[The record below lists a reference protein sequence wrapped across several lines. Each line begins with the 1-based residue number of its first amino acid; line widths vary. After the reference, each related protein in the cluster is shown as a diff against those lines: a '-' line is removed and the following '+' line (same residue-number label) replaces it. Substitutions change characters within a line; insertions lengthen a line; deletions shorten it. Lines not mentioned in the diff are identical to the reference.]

1 MKKTEFYKVKAAD
14 KYLLEVK
21 LDYPENPKSV
31 VILCPGSG
39 PNTYD
44 NHRKAGDIEFN
55 YFDLFSDELY
65 KRNIAFCRWNT
76 RGCILSDNPPDY
88 VSIDP
93 EGYATYYPSNS
104 IEDILTIKSWV
115 QGLSQFRKSQIILM
129 GISEGATLVPF
140 AAAKCADL
148 AAILLVGFS
157 YENMKDTLEW
167 QLTGGSSMVN
177 ICKFFGCTEIGY
189 VDKADFVRD
198 KYNIRPY
205 LFEGVTFEEL
215 DLDKDDKLTRNDF
228 ALQMAEYRHNIYQA
242 IEKED
247 DEWLIKNYVVPI
259 TAKWCKEHFAL
270 PPVSNVLCSLTIPI
284 WIFQGCD
291 DANIPA
297 SDIIKIQSDY
307 CRTGQDK
314 LHILT
319 FPRHDHDLNYME
331 YPLYGKISKGLRAL
345 FNTAQNI

>member
-167 QLTGGSSMVN
+167 QLTGGSSMV
-177 ICKFFGCTEIGY
+177 K
-189 VDKADFVRD
+189 V
-198 KYNIRPY
+198 
-205 LFEGVTFEEL
+205 
-215 DLDKDDKLTRNDF
+215 
-228 ALQMAEYRHNIYQA
+228 
-242 IEKED
+242 
-247 DEWLIKNYVVPI
+247 
-259 TAKWCKEHFAL
+259 
-270 PPVSNVLCSLTIPI
+270 
-284 WIFQGCD
+284 
-291 DANIPA
+291 
-297 SDIIKIQSDY
+297 
-307 CRTGQDK
+307 
-314 LHILT
+314 
-319 FPRHDHDLNYME
+319 
-331 YPLYGKISKGLRAL
+331 
-345 FNTAQNI
+345 